1 MENNEQYITADLAT
15 AAYLMLCGKQLLSAS
30 KETGGKFQFTFDDKD
45 VTCQKMAVEFLATDF
60 CKYDSHL
67 RNLKKLLNTK

>member
-1 MENNEQYITADLAT
+1 MTANDSYITADLAT
-15 AAYLMLCGKQLLSAS
+15 AAYFLLKGKQLLSAL
-30 KETGGKFQFTFDDKD
+30 KDEGGKFQFTFADEEN
-45 VTCQKMAVEFLATDF
+45 TCRSLAIEFLATDF

>member
-1 MENNEQYITADLAT
+1 MTASNKYITADLAT
-15 AAYLMLCGKQLLSAS
+15 AAYFLLKGKQLLSAL
-30 KETGGKFQFTFDDKD
+30 KDEGGKFQFTFADDD
-45 VTCQKMAVEFLATDF
+45 NSCRTLAVQFLATEF